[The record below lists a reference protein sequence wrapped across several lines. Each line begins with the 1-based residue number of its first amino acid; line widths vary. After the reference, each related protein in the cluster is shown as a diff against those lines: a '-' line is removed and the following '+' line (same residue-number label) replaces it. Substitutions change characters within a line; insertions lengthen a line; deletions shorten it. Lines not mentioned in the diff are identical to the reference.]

1 MIPSLKIPV
10 LKFINYTYIKILVD
24 TLSELVILFL
34 DQEAEDFG
42 SVKLLTSK
50 SVNMYLVC

>member
-1 MIPSLKIPV
+1 M
-10 LKFINYTYIKILVD
+10 NYTYIKILID
-24 TLSELVILFL
+24 TVSELVILFL

-50 SVNMYLVC
+50 SVNMYLVCWQYLVSWA